1 MFALDL
7 FNTRYER
14 ELQEGA
20 VDNLEARRIEDL
32 NDRMDYMMKAYK
44 QADSDEVRA
53 AIKKRYEEFKAERDG
68 YYKVNT
74 PKTQDECMGYGT
86 LGETGLPDVADK
98 QAKMARL
105 NQPNKAGIDL
115 VTPQQR
121 VNPNPNKGII
131 GHAADW
137 LRGKGGPG
145 REGPTYESEL
155 DEAYGAVGSKALM
168 NGNFAEFLKRRASRE
183 PYDMDF
189 GSEKIRMTPAI
200 MDAIAKKYMDDKHAS
215 DASPKNRDLKQ
226 NAVNNY
232 RSFGYPNLMKQLIA
246 SVATP
251 GEPGEQLPM
260 FEKAQSFQKKK
271 SEEPPLTGRDVKNT
285 RLSRELIKARA
296 AYPAARSDIEALV
309 MRDLDHADQ
318 VDAEL
323 KTKQN
328 TDAKQDQA
336 LQQAQAVNQDQAK
349 NIQALQSRLSAV
361 QQQLQIP
368 TAKAV
373 APTQST
379 AEPVKQPGA
388 AVRMPEPI
396 YTEPGVAQDQDLRD
410 KVKQLDDLAKAATM
424 AALQRPD
431 DKDMQAELKQQ
442 IDNLQKQIEK
452 LSKKTVA
459 KKKKKMTYKKV
470 QKPGKEAPA
479 LPDPNVIDVDAFEIP
494 TMDIPSQD
502 DLIGAVP
509 NDDTAQNDR
518 PAELQKAAEGV
529 EKPTGIGQM
538 AKNVG
543 QGQELQRDPA
553 YRNQVRRTQ
562 QQVSQRQRNVA
573 RGQAGYGEEPDDF
586 GDIPD
591 MTEGAMSELDIERQD
606 LEHMTDQQF
615 QRAYG
620 ISKEFWKYK
629 NQALLK
635 KPRRRPMSA
644 QLARSPVGKKMTAMY
659 GSTCPGCGRSTNP
672 DRCVCEGY
680 QDFKKPEPYAVCL
693 AGRPVKQFDY
703 YEQARRFHDN
713 WKQKLYR
720 EGNKEKAD
728 KITLMPLNL
737 DEEEQKPADPNE
749 FRPVGPITIVP
760 PKKLKSGETYQ
771 DRNKYWQSQGQAP
784 IYKTN
789 EMDKSQTPPGRAGD
803 YPLGVKGT
811 TGKPVTAKKVVKDL
825 TKDLNQAFSKEK
837 KVKEAANPAQQAAI
851 AIAMKKAGKKPKQ
864 ADEAYT
870 PSPAKP
876 FRNPRGFNKQGTGV
890 GNKLAD
896 LNRKEWE
903 EKKKKEQGVAEGLE
917 DSTIQSAIVDTVER
931 LFRKNEISDYGALE
945 AIRQGIKHHFSKPGA
960 TTESAIEGI
969 LNILDKRMR
978 KSGDYVDLGR
988 FKEAL
993 RQGIAHQLNKQGV
1006 AKDQDFNNG
1015 YNEKPQLEQ
1024 QGVAEGHADQQRRV
1038 FKKNGEPVGEVGIDR
1053 ESSPGNGQWYMKHYA
1068 SGKDLAGYDSYEEAL
1083 AELKH
1088 CMKQGVAEDTGSWIV
1103 YDPETKQIKKRF
1115 KTHTAGKSYAKTHGL
1130 GFASSEYYFDNIK
1143 DAVDEGWKQNV
1154 AAGILGATM
1163 ALGSAPTRANTDIN
1177 VNPVQV
1183 QQMQKK
1189 ADLTQKYVNVLVQRA
1204 KDDGRPLDTRAMNTI
1219 KAQASD
1225 MAARQ
1230 LQAQGATQQQTSQ
1243 QQNFP
1248 SQGSERVVSP
1258 NYRQFEESQ
1267 TDYQKRRQ
1275 RERDVDAGRPV
1286 KPLPKNPQTDYA
1298 RKRAQ
1303 DKKDMEMGEGL
1314 TTEPTN
1320 RKEYLDQR
1328 DKLFRML
1335 AVETNPANKQIIKTA
1350 IKNLDARYG
1359 SAKDPIR
1366 EESSTSSEAVEIALI
1381 RRVLVS
1387 HTDLIMEFGLDKVT
1401 QAIEEVAYNVGDVD
1415 EIGTSDVSG
1424 WMNQVKQIL
1433 GVPEELDEKWSEK
1446 YKRSINCA
1454 SPKGFSQRAHCA
1466 SKKK

>member
-7 FNTRYER
+7 FNNDHER
-14 ELQEGA
+14 RLAEGA
-20 VDNLEARRIEDL
+20 VDQLEQRRIDDL
-32 NDRMDYMMKAYK
+32 AMKMDDLVARAKTATTPEVK
-44 QADSDEVRA
+44 QALM
-53 AIKKRYEEFKAERDG
+53 KEFQKCKAERDN
-68 YYKVNT
+68 YYKI
-74 PKTQDECMGYGT
+74 QDECMGYGS
-86 LGETGLPDVADK
+86 LGETDDVPVGRMQPGTPEYAAARNRSVKYAGLPDVADK
-98 QAKMARL
+98 AGKMARL
-105 NQPNKAGIDL
+105 NQPNKAGTDL
-115 VTPQQR
+115 ATAQQR
-121 VNPNPNKGII
+121 VNPNPNKGVV
-131 GHAADW
+131 GHAVDW

-189 GSEKIRMTPAI
+189 GSEKIRITPAI

-232 RSFGYPNLMKQLIA
+232 RSFGYPNLMKQLID
-246 SVATP
+246 SVATPGDTPAP

-271 SEEPPLTGRDVKNT
+271 SDEPPLTGRDVKNT
-285 RLSRELIKARA
+285 RLSRELTKARA
-296 AYPAARSDIEALV
+296 AYPTARSDIEALV

-379 AEPVKQPGA
+379 AKPTAEPVKQPGA

-396 YTEPGVAQDQDLRD
+396 YTEPSVAQDQDLRD

-518 PAELQKAAEGV
+518 PRELQKAAEGV

-538 AKNVG
+538 AKNIG
-543 QGQELQRDPA
+543 QGQSIQNDSR
-553 YRNQVRRTQ
+553 YRKQVYQNQQDQAR
-562 QQVSQRQRNVA
+562 RQRTIA
-573 RGQAGYGEEPDDF
+573 RGKAGYGEEPDDF

-606 LEHMTDQQF
+606 LERMTDQQF

-644 QLARSPVGKKMTAMY
+644 QLARSPVGQKMTAMY
-659 GSTCPGCGRSTNP
+659 GSTCPGCGCSTSP
-672 DRCVCEGY
+672 DRCICESTQRLHAGDPIIVTAPNEFEGATGEIY
-680 QDFKKPEPYAVCL
+680 ELSPSGKFVIVNLYNHGKHSMHLSDVEYNQYADDQDDQDLDEGAVNPQFIVAQVTKLLATEARRMTNAPIAQLLAPVMKEYNLTLQQIDGMMPGGLKRAAGEYGIMMKEGFQDFKKVEPYAVCL
-693 AGRPVKQFDY
+693 AGKPVKQFDY
-703 YEQARRFHDN
+703 YEDARRFHDN
-713 WKQKLYR
+713 WKKKLYR
-720 EGNKEKAD
+720 EGNTEKAD
-728 KITLMPLNL
+728 KITLMPVM
-737 DEEEQKPADPNE
+737 DEGIKSRLAGAALAGAAALGGGAAHAKAPDAGALQQTLKQQISMKAPQVKPQVPIAQTSQPAFVNTDVDVLKQVAQGTMQHPNI
-749 FRPVGPITIVP
+749 RQVDAV
-760 PKKLKSGETYQ
+760 KALQWLKANPGYQ
-771 DRNKYWQSQGQAP
+771 DVAPRHPKAGQYDDDSSTLHV
-784 IYKTN
+784 YKP
-789 EMDKSQTPPGRAGD
+789 EQYRDVP
-803 YPLGVKGT
+803 
-811 TGKPVTAKKVVKDL
+811 
-825 TKDLNQAFSKEK
+825 
-837 KVKEAANPAQQAAI
+837 EAANPAQQAAI

-903 EKKKKEQGVAEGLE
+903 EKKKKEQGVTESTGDLRTELARVYRAMAPGIERHR
-917 DSTIQSAIVDTVER
+917 DSHKAGELYD
-931 LFRKNEISDYGALE
+931 ALE
-945 AIRQGIKHHFSKPGA
+945 AVADARGAGKELDRMMRGARNSAHMEYDTNPGGFENWFWFLPFA
-960 TTESAIEGI
+960 TDE
-969 LNILDKRMR
+969 
-978 KSGDYVDLGR
+978 
-988 FKEAL
+988 
-993 RQGIAHQLNKQGV
+993 
-1006 AKDQDFNNG
+1006 
-1015 YNEKPQLEQ
+1015 
-1024 QGVAEGHADQQRRV
+1024 QGVAEVKQRLDA
-1038 FKKNGEPVGEVGIDR
+1038 KC
-1053 ESSPGNGQWYMKHYA
+1053 W
-1068 SGKDLAGYDSYEEAL
+1068 
-1083 AELKH
+1083 
-1088 CMKQGVAEDTGSWIV
+1088 
-1103 YDPETKQIKKRF
+1103 
-1115 KTHTAGKSYAKTHGL
+1115 AGKHKEGTKIKGGVRVNNCVPNESVTESYWTRLQNEKNTRL
-1130 GFASSEYYFDNIK
+1130 NSLVNELSESVKKIK
-1143 DAVDEGWKQNV
+1143 
-1154 AAGILGATM
+1154 
-1163 ALGSAPTRANTDIN
+1163 
-1177 VNPVQV
+1177 
-1183 QQMQKK
+1183 
-1189 ADLTQKYVNVLVQRA
+1189 
-1204 KDDGRPLDTRAMNTI
+1204 
-1219 KAQASD
+1219 
-1225 MAARQ
+1225 
-1230 LQAQGATQQQTSQ
+1230 
-1243 QQNFP
+1243 
-1248 SQGSERVVSP
+1248 
-1258 NYRQFEESQ
+1258 
-1267 TDYQKRRQ
+1267 
-1275 RERDVDAGRPV
+1275 
-1286 KPLPKNPQTDYA
+1286 
-1298 RKRAQ
+1298 
-1303 DKKDMEMGEGL
+1303 
-1314 TTEPTN
+1314 
-1320 RKEYLDQR
+1320 
-1328 DKLFRML
+1328 
-1335 AVETNPANKQIIKTA
+1335 
-1350 IKNLDARYG
+1350 
-1359 SAKDPIR
+1359 
-1366 EESSTSSEAVEIALI
+1366 
-1381 RRVLVS
+1381 
-1387 HTDLIMEFGLDKVT
+1387 
-1401 QAIEEVAYNVGDVD
+1401 
-1415 EIGTSDVSG
+1415 
-1424 WMNQVKQIL
+1424 
-1433 GVPEELDEKWSEK
+1433 
-1446 YKRSINCA
+1446 
-1454 SPKGFSQRAHCA
+1454 
-1466 SKKK
+1466 

>member
-7 FNTRYER
+7 FNNDHER
-14 ELQEGA
+14 RLAEGA
-20 VDNLEARRIEDL
+20 VDQLEQRRIDDL
-32 NDRMDYMMKAYK
+32 AMKMDDLVARAKTATTPEVK
-44 QADSDEVRA
+44 QALM
-53 AIKKRYEEFKAERDG
+53 KEFQKCKAERDN
-68 YYKVNT
+68 YYKI
-74 PKTQDECMGYGT
+74 QDECMGYGS
-86 LGETGLPDVADK
+86 LGETDDVPVGRMQPGTPEYAAARNRSVKYAGLPDVADK
-98 QAKMARL
+98 AGKMARL
-105 NQPNKAGIDL
+105 NQPNKAGTDL
-115 VTPQQR
+115 ATAQQR
-121 VNPNPNKGII
+121 VNPNPNKGVV
-131 GHAADW
+131 GHAVDW

-189 GSEKIRMTPAI
+189 GSEKIRITPAI

-232 RSFGYPNLMKQLIA
+232 RSFGYPNLMKQLID
-246 SVATP
+246 SVATPGDTPAP

-271 SEEPPLTGRDVKNT
+271 SDEPPLTGRDVKNT
-285 RLSRELIKARA
+285 RLSRELTKARA
-296 AYPAARSDIEALV
+296 AYPTARSDIEALV

-368 TAKAV
+368 PAKAV
-373 APTQST
+373 APTQSTAKPT

-396 YTEPGVAQDQDLRD
+396 YTEPSVAQDQDLRD

-518 PAELQKAAEGV
+518 PRELQKAAEGV

-538 AKNVG
+538 AKNIG
-543 QGQELQRDPA
+543 QGQSIQNDSR
-553 YRNQVRRTQ
+553 YRKQVYQNQQDQAR
-562 QQVSQRQRNVA
+562 RQRTIA
-573 RGQAGYGEEPDDF
+573 RGKAGYGEEPDDF

-606 LEHMTDQQF
+606 LERMTDQQF

-644 QLARSPVGKKMTAMY
+644 QLARSPVGQKMTAMY
-659 GSTCPGCGRSTNP
+659 GSTCPGCGCSTSP
-672 DRCVCEGY
+672 DRCICESTQRLHAGDPIIVTAPNEFEGATGEIY
-680 QDFKKPEPYAVCL
+680 ELSPSGKFVIVNLYNHGKHSMHLSDVEYNQYADDQDDQDLDEGAVNPQFIVAQVTKLLATEARRMTNAPIAQLLAPVMKEYNLTLQQIDGMMPGGLKRAAGEYGIMMKEGFQDFKKVEPYAVCL
-693 AGRPVKQFDY
+693 AGKPVKQFDY
-703 YEQARRFHDN
+703 YEDARRFHDN
-713 WKQKLYR
+713 WKKKLYR
-720 EGNKEKAD
+720 EGNTEKAD
-728 KITLMPLNL
+728 KITLMPVM
-737 DEEEQKPADPNE
+737 DEGIKSRLAGAALAGAAALGGGAAHAKAPDAGALQQTLKQQISMKAPQVKPQVPIAQTSQPAFVNTDVDVLKQVAQGTMQHPNI
-749 FRPVGPITIVP
+749 RQVDAV
-760 PKKLKSGETYQ
+760 KALQWLKANPGYQ
-771 DRNKYWQSQGQAP
+771 DVAPRHPKAGQYDDDSSTLHV
-784 IYKTN
+784 YKP
-789 EMDKSQTPPGRAGD
+789 EQYRDVP
-803 YPLGVKGT
+803 
-811 TGKPVTAKKVVKDL
+811 
-825 TKDLNQAFSKEK
+825 
-837 KVKEAANPAQQAAI
+837 EAANPAQQAAI

-903 EKKKKEQGVAEGLE
+903 EKKKKEQGVAEDT
-917 DSTIQSAIVDTVER
+917 DSWFRVTVKTPNGKNRNIQVPANSHGTAKRKALAYCAKNGITGAEFVSAMRMPT
-931 LFRKNEISDYGALE
+931 
-945 AIRQGIKHHFSKPGA
+945 
-960 TTESAIEGI
+960 
-969 LNILDKRMR
+969 LD
-978 KSGDYVDLGR
+978 
-988 FKEAL
+988 E
-993 RQGIAHQLNKQGV
+993 QGV
-1006 AKDQDFNNG
+1006 
-1015 YNEKPQLEQ
+1015 
-1024 QGVAEGHADQQRRV
+1024 VEG
-1038 FKKNGEPVGEVGIDR
+1038 
-1053 ESSPGNGQWYMKHYA
+1053 
-1068 SGKDLAGYDSYEEAL
+1068 
-1083 AELKH
+1083 
-1088 CMKQGVAEDTGSWIV
+1088 TGSWIV

-1115 KTHTAGKSYAKTHGL
+1115 KTHTAGKSYAQTHGL
-1130 GFASSEYYFDNIK
+1130 GFASSEYYFDRVKEKEVAEVAPPGAKAERMVKGIK
-1143 DAVDEGWKQNV
+1143 KSLSKDGHLSDKDKAIAYATTWKAHNDSKV
-1154 AAGILGATM
+1154 
-1163 ALGSAPTRANTDIN
+1163 
-1177 VNPVQV
+1177 
-1183 QQMQKK
+1183 
-1189 ADLTQKYVNVLVQRA
+1189 
-1204 KDDGRPLDTRAMNTI
+1204 
-1219 KAQASD
+1219 
-1225 MAARQ
+1225 
-1230 LQAQGATQQQTSQ
+1230 
-1243 QQNFP
+1243 
-1248 SQGSERVVSP
+1248 
-1258 NYRQFEESQ
+1258 EEAQ

-1298 RKRAQ
+1298 RKRAK
-1303 DKKDMEMGEGL
+1303 DKRDMEMGEGL

-1381 RRVLVS
+1381 RRVLVA

-1415 EIGTSDVSG
+1415 EIGSSDVSA
-1424 WMNQVKQIL
+1424 WIEQVKQIL
-1433 GVPEELDEKWSEK
+1433 GVE
-1446 YKRSINCA
+1446 
-1454 SPKGFSQRAHCA
+1454 
-1466 SKKK
+1466 